1 MSARPFC
8 VDWLPA
14 MVPGNIQADLESARL
29 LKPLWYGAGD
39 SRLFDVARTDW
50 IYRKEFTVPGSFS
63 GRRIRLCFDGVDY
76 ACEVWLNGARIRSR
90 SSLRCRSSGEV
101 FTCGL
106 WCFAMIWVDRRFLP
120 KCLQMRRGLTL
131 LLVVSGTFLT
141 AMGAKAIWDFLSR

>member
-50 IYRKEFTVPGSFS
+50 IYRKEFTMPGSFS

-90 SSLRCRSSGEV
+90 SSLPCRSSGECSPAD
-101 FTCGL
+101 CGAL
-106 WCFAMIWVDRRFLP
+106 R
-120 KCLQMRRGLTL
+120 
-131 LLVVSGTFLT
+131 
-141 AMGAKAIWDFLSR
+141 